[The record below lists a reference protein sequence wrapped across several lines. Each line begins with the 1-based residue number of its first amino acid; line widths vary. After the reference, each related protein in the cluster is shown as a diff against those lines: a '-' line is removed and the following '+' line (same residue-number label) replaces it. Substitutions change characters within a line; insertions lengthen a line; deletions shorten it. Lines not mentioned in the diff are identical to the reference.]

1 MTSNAEGDAFGV
13 PASDAGIRAASADTA
28 TELESA
34 KVELVVGK
42 IGRAHG
48 IRGDVAIEV
57 RSDEPERR
65 FADGATFATA
75 RGMLHLAS
83 ARWHGR
89 RLLATFVGIDDRN
102 AAEAL
107 RGAELRVAI
116 GVDERPDDPEEFYD
130 HQLIGLLAVTD
141 AGESLGDVS
150 EVLHLPGQEVLVV
163 RRNGAEVL
171 IPFVSEIVPAV
182 DLVGGRL
189 VVVPPLGL
197 LDEE

>member
-1 MTSNAEGDAFGV
+1 MSSNAEGDAFGV
-13 PASDAGIRAASADTA
+13 AVSDAD
-28 TELESA
+28 LESA
-34 KVELVVGK
+34 RVELLVGK

-57 RSDEPERR
+57 RTDEPERR
-65 FADGATFATA
+65 FADGTTFDTT
-75 RGMLHLAS
+75 RGTLHLAS
-83 ARWHGR
+83 ARWHGQ
-89 RLLATFVGIDDRN
+89 RLLATFVGVADRN

-107 RGAELRVAI
+107 SGTELRVDI

-130 HQLIGLLAVTD
+130 HQLIGLTAVTD
-141 AGESLGDVS
+141 AGEVVGDVS

-171 IPFVSEIVPAV
+171 IPFVSEIVPTV
-182 DLVGGRL
+182 DISASRL
-189 VVVPPLGL
+189 VVVLPLGL